1 MSSRRYSAGW
11 SKVLWCEEW
20 ERFHLDSL
28 NLPVLSVNGY
38 VNFVA
43 SDDSK

>member
-1 MSSRRYSAGW
+1 MSSKRCPAGW
-11 SKVLWCEEW
+11 SKVLWWEKW

-28 NLPVLSVNGY
+28 NLHVLLVNGY

>member
-1 MSSRRYSAGW
+1 MSSGRCPAGW
-11 SKVLWCEEW
+11 SKVLCCEEW

-38 VNFVA
+38 VNCVA